1 VQRRTGGPGE
11 KRNPLLPGDV
21 GIGGV
26 AASENRTGRV
36 YVMMLLQSDGSEAGT
51 VIRCGDQM
59 FGIGGS
65 PTGMACRSMR

>member
-1 VQRRTGGPGE
+1 
-11 KRNPLLPGDV
+11 
-21 GIGGV
+21 V